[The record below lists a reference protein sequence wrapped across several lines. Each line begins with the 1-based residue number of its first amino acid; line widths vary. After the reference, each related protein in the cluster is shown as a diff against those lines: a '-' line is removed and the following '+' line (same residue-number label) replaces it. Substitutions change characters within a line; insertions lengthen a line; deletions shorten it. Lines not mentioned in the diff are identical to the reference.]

1 MYPAQLLESKGSNN
15 ACMKHKKIDKRRKK
29 KNVNIISISIHKSLA
44 KQREFKVFLIKQKSA
59 TNKMADYYLKFTK
72 PNMEMAEQYRMGKNK
87 EIFFVKQQEKRSRK
101 IIFFFEHFFF
111 GTKTM
116 FVIIHPASTLKSDYR
131 MNTQI
136 DLQ

>member
-72 PNMEMAEQYRMGKNK
+72 PIMEMAEQYRMGKNK
-87 EIFFVKQQEKRSRK
+87 NFFC
-101 IIFFFEHFFF
+101 
-111 GTKTM
+111 KT
-116 FVIIHPASTLKSDYR
+116 A
-131 MNTQI
+131 
-136 DLQ
+136 